1 MAVMRVTDVGMLVL
15 NRCVLMLMGMPV
27 SPLWVGWFVVIPRV
41 VVAMAVVGVTTGG
54 VVAVTVGMVER
65 LVPMPVGMVFLEQNG
80 DAEQHGG

>member
-15 NRCVLMLMGMPV
+15 NRGMLMLMGMPV
-27 SPLWVGWFVVIPRV
+27 SPLWVGWALVIPRMIV
-41 VVAMAVVGVTTGG
+41 AVVGVTTGG